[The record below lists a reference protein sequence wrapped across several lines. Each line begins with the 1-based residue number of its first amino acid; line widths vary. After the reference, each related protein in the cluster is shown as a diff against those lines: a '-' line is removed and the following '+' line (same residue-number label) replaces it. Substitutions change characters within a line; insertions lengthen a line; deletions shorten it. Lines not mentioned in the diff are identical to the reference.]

1 MRVVRRPKS
10 LLMRFRG
17 EWRSCNVM
25 ARELGGKHVVVVGAT
40 GVLGAR
46 IAAHLAAAGARV
58 SAIVR
63 DHTRL
68 DGASVF
74 QYALADVTDTA
85 AMRLALASVASVA
98 PIDGVVNASGV
109 VAFGG
114 IGELDDATLAKLFAV
129 NATAPIVMLR
139 ESATLIADSGFFV
152 NISGVVATQPVAG
165 MAAYSASKA
174 AAWAAMSAVARELR
188 RRQIDV
194 IDARPPHT
202 ETGLASRAIAGVAP
216 KMPVGLTPDV
226 VAARIVAAI
235 VAGERDLPVEAFAS
249 Q

>member
-1 MRVVRRPKS
+1 MRVARRLRS
-10 LLMRFRG
+10 LRLRFRG
-17 EWRSCNVM
+17 GWRGDVM

-85 AMRLALASVASVA
+85 AMRVAFASVASVG

-139 ESATLIADSGFFV
+139 ESATLIADGGFFV

-249 Q
+249 H

>member
-1 MRVVRRPKS
+1 
-10 LLMRFRG
+10 
-17 EWRSCNVM
+17 M
-25 ARELGGKHVVVVGAT
+25 ARDLGGKHVVVVGAT

-68 DGASVF
+68 NGASVF

-85 AMRLALASVASVA
+85 ALQMAFASVAIAA
-98 PIDGVVNASGV
+98 PLDGVVNATGV

-114 IGELDDATLAKLFAV
+114 IGEVDDVTLARLFAV
-129 NATAPIVMLR
+129 NAIAPIVMLR
-139 ESATLIADSGFFV
+139 ESAAHLIDGGFFV

-202 ETGLASRAIAGVAP
+202 ETGLATRAVAGVAP

-235 VAGERDLPVEAFAS
+235 IAGERDLPVEAFA
-249 Q
+249 

>member
-1 MRVVRRPKS
+1 
-10 LLMRFRG
+10 
-17 EWRSCNVM
+17 M
-25 ARELGGKHVVVVGAT
+25 ARDLVGKHVAVVGAT

-85 AMRLALASVASVA
+85 ALQTAFASVASVG
-98 PIDGVVNASGV
+98 PLDGVVNATGV

-114 IGELDDATLAKLFAV
+114 IGEVDDATLARLFSV
-129 NATAPIVMLR
+129 NAIAPIVMLR
-139 ESATLIADSGFFV
+139 ERATHLVDGGFFV

-216 KMPVGLTPDV
+216 KMPVGLTPDA
-226 VAARIVAAI
+226 VASRIVAAVI
-235 VAGERDLPVEAFAS
+235 AGERDLPTEAFTV
-249 Q
+249 

>member
-1 MRVVRRPKS
+1 
-10 LLMRFRG
+10 
-17 EWRSCNVM
+17 M
-25 ARELGGKHVVVVGAT
+25 ARDLGGKHVVVVGAT

-85 AMRLALASVASVA
+85 ALQTAFASVASVA
-98 PIDGVVNASGV
+98 PLDGVVNATGV

-114 IGELDDATLAKLFAV
+114 IGEVDDATLARLFSV
-129 NATAPIVMLR
+129 NAIAPIVMLR
-139 ESATLIADSGFFV
+139 ESATHLVDGGFFV

-216 KMPVGLTPDV
+216 KMPVGLTPDA
-226 VAARIVAAI
+226 VAARIVAAVI
-235 VAGERDLPVEAFAS
+235 AGERDLPVEAFA
-249 Q
+249 

>member
-1 MRVVRRPKS
+1 
-10 LLMRFRG
+10 
-17 EWRSCNVM
+17 M

-40 GVLGAR
+40 GILGAR

-85 AMRLALASVASVA
+85 AMRLALASVASVG
-98 PIDGVVNASGV
+98 PIDGVVNATGV

-139 ESATLIADSGFFV
+139 ESAALIADGGFFV

-216 KMPVGLTPDV
+216 KMPVGLTPDA

-235 VAGERDLPVEAFAS
+235 VVNAICPSKHLFRSKAFVL

>member
-1 MRVVRRPKS
+1 MRVARRPRS

-17 EWRSCNVM
+17 GWRGDVM
-25 ARELGGKHVVVVGAT
+25 ARERGGKHVVVVGAT

-85 AMRLALASVASVA
+85 AMRVAFASVASVA

-114 IGELDDATLAKLFAV
+114 IGELDDVTLAKLFAV
-129 NATAPIVMLR
+129 NAIAPIVMLR
-139 ESATLIADSGFFV
+139 ESATLIADGGFFV

-249 Q
+249 H

>member
-1 MRVVRRPKS
+1 MRVARRPRS
-10 LLMRFRG
+10 LRQRFR
-17 EWRSCNVM
+17 ESWRGNTV

-85 AMRLALASVASVA
+85 ALQIAFASVATA
-98 PIDGVVNASGV
+98 GPIDGVVNATGV

-139 ESATLIADSGFFV
+139 ESATLIADGGFFV

-226 VAARIVAAI
+226 VAARIVTAVI
-235 VAGERDLPVEAFAS
+235 AGERDLPTEAFA
-249 Q
+249 

>member
-1 MRVVRRPKS
+1 MS
-10 LLMRFRG
+10 
-17 EWRSCNVM
+17 
-25 ARELGGKHVVVVGAT
+25 RELAGKHIVVVGAT

-46 IAAHLAAAGARV
+46 IAVHLAAAGARV

-74 QYALADVTDTA
+74 QYALADVTDHAALKTA
-85 AMRLALASVASVA
+85 FASVA
-98 PIDGVVNASGV
+98 PFDGVVNATGV
-109 VAFGG
+109 VAFGA
-114 IGELDDATLAKLFAV
+114 ITELDDATLARLFAA
-129 NATAPIVMLR
+129 NAIAPIVMLR
-139 ESATLIADSGFFV
+139 ESAVHITDGGFFV
-152 NISGVVATQPVAG
+152 NLSGVVATQPVGG

-202 ETGLASRAIAGVAP
+202 ETGLATRAVAGVAP
-216 KMPVGLTPDV
+216 KMPVGLNPDS
-226 VAARIVAAI
+226 VATRIVAAI
-235 VAGERDLPVEAFAS
+235 IAGERDLPVEAFNN
-249 Q
+249 

>member
-1 MRVVRRPKS
+1 MVHRLKS
-10 LLMRFRG
+10 LPLRFRG
-17 EWRSCNVM
+17 GWRSDVM

-85 AMRLALASVASVA
+85 AMRVAFASVASVG

-139 ESATLIADSGFFV
+139 ESATLMTDGGFFV

-174 AAWAAMSAVARELR
+174 AAWAAMSAVSRELR

-226 VAARIVAAI
+226 VAARIVAAVI
-235 VAGERDLPVEAFAS
+235 AGERDLPTEAFA
-249 Q
+249 

>member
-1 MRVVRRPKS
+1 MSRPSNLS
-10 LLMRFRG
+10 LKFHESLHG
-17 EWRSCNVM
+17 NAM
-25 ARELGGKHVVVVGAT
+25 ARDLMGKHVVVVGAT

-46 IAAHLAAAGARV
+46 IAAHLTAAGAKV

-85 AMRLALASVASVA
+85 ALQIAFASVASAA
-98 PIDGVVNASGV
+98 PIDGVVNATGV

-114 IGELDDATLAKLFAV
+114 INELDDETLARLFAV

-139 ESATLIADSGFFV
+139 ESAALIAEGGFFV
-152 NISGVVATQPVAG
+152 NISGVVATQSVAG
-165 MAAYSASKA
+165 MAAYSAAKA
-174 AAWAAMSAVARELR
+174 AAWSAMSAVARELR
-188 RRQIDV
+188 SRRIDV

-226 VAARIVAAI
+226 VAARIVGAI
-235 VAGERDLPVEAFAS
+235 VAGERDLPTEAFGV
-249 Q
+249 

>member
-1 MRVVRRPKS
+1 MRVARRPRS

-17 EWRSCNVM
+17 GWRGDVM

-85 AMRLALASVASVA
+85 ALQTAFASVG

-114 IGELDDATLAKLFAV
+114 IGEVDDATLARLFAV
-129 NATAPIVMLR
+129 NAIAPIVMLR
-139 ESATLIADSGFFV
+139 ESVAQITDGGFFV

-216 KMPVGLTPDV
+216 KMPVGLTPDA
-226 VAARIVAAI
+226 VAARIVAAVI
-235 VAGERDLPVEAFAS
+235 AGERDLPTEAFA
-249 Q
+249 

>member
-1 MRVVRRPKS
+1 MRAVRRPRS

-17 EWRSCNVM
+17 VWRGDVM

-46 IAAHLAAAGARV
+46 VAAHLAAAGARV

-85 AMRLALASVASVA
+85 AMRVAFASVASVA

-139 ESATLIADSGFFV
+139 ESATLIADGGFFV

-235 VAGERDLPVEAFAS
+235 VVGERDLPVEAFAT

>member
-1 MRVVRRPKS
+1 
-10 LLMRFRG
+10 
-17 EWRSCNVM
+17 M

-40 GVLGAR
+40 GALGAR
-46 IAAHLAAAGARV
+46 IAAHLAVAGARV

-74 QYALADVTDTA
+74 QYALADVTDSGA
-85 AMRLALASVASVA
+85 LRLAFASVATAA

-114 IGELDDATLAKLFAV
+114 IGELDDTTLAKLFAV

-139 ESATLIADSGFFV
+139 ESATLIAAGGFFV

-188 RRQIDV
+188 RRQIDL

-202 ETGLASRAIAGVAP
+202 ETGLATRAIAGVAP
-216 KMPVGLTPDV
+216 KMPVGLMPDA

-235 VAGERDLPVEAFAS
+235 VAGERDLPTEAFAT

>member
-1 MRVVRRPKS
+1 
-10 LLMRFRG
+10 
-17 EWRSCNVM
+17 M
-25 ARELGGKHVVVVGAT
+25 ARDLGGKHVVVVGAT

-85 AMRLALASVASVA
+85 ALQTAFASVASVA
-98 PIDGVVNASGV
+98 PLDGVVNATGV

-114 IGELDDATLAKLFAV
+114 IGEVDDATLARLFSV
-129 NATAPIVMLR
+129 NAIAPIVMLR
-139 ESATLIADSGFFV
+139 ESATHLVDGGFFV

-202 ETGLASRAIAGVAP
+202 ETGLATRAVAGVAP

-235 VAGERDLPVEAFAS
+235 IAGERDLPVEAFA
-249 Q
+249 